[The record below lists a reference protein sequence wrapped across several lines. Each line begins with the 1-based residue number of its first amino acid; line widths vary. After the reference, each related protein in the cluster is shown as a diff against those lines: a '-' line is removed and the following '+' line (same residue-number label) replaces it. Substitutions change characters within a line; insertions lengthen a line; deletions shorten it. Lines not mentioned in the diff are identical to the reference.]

1 MTEQILL
8 AAIVAVIAILAVAGF
23 VRVARHRRA
32 ADTSYGAGGTSKVPP
47 GSTGV
52 ARTTVADG
60 GVVHVV
66 GEEWTARSAGAVP
79 IGAGQRVRVVGHD
92 GLVLIV
98 EAVPAA
104 AGSAPAAA
112 EGPAASST
120 GE

>member
-1 MTEQILL
+1 MTEQILV
-8 AAIVAVIAILAVAGF
+8 AAIVAVIAILAIAGF

-32 ADTSYGAGGTSKVPP
+32 ADTTYGAGGTSKVPI

-66 GEEWTARSAGAVP
+66 GEEWTARSAGGVP
-79 IGAGQRVRVVGHD
+79 IGAGQRVRVVDHD

-98 EAVPAA
+98 EA
-104 AGSAPAAA
+104 APAASDA
-112 EGPAASST
+112 VPAASSA